1 MNAIILT
8 KLLIDFGLVVLIWMV
23 QIIIYPSFLHYTSE
37 KLTEWHPL
45 YTRKITSI
53 VAPLML
59 AQLGFSVYLMV
70 TQQTYSFFDIIDLS
84 LIATNWLLTMLVFI
98 SLHEKIDKDSTD
110 RDIQVKLVNYN
121 WIRVLLFC
129 SIFVINAI
137 HVFKYFN

>member
-37 KLTEWHPL
+37 KLSVWHPL

-59 AQLGFSVYLMV
+59 AQLSISVYLMI
-70 TQQTYSFFDIIDLS
+70 TQLTYSFYEIIDLL

-98 SLHEKIDKDSTD
+98 SLHEKIEHNSTD
-110 RDIQVKLVNYN
+110 RDIQTKLVKYN
-121 WIRVLLFC
+121 WVRVVLFC
-129 SIFVINAI
+129 SIFLFNFINILAI
-137 HVFKYFN
+137 

>member
-37 KLTEWHPL
+37 KLSVWHPL

-53 VAPLML
+53 VAPLMV
-59 AQLGFSVYLMV
+59 AQLGLSVYIMV
-70 TQQTYSFFDIIDLS
+70 TQQTYSLFEIIDLL

-98 SLHEKIDKDSTD
+98 SLHEKIDLDSTD
-110 RDIQVKLVNYN
+110 RDIQTKLVKYN
-121 WIRVLLFC
+121 WVRVILFC
-129 SIFVINAI
+129 SIFMFNVIHI
-137 HVFKYFN
+137 CKYLN